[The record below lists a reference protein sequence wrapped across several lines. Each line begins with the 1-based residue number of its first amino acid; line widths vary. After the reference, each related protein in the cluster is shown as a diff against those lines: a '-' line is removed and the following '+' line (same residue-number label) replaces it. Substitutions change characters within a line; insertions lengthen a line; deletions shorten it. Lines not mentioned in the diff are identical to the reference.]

1 MQGSPLGH
9 RLRKME
15 TKTKH
20 VTLVSSVRIIARNE
34 ADKEKQIAGLLAAGT
49 IAPAQVLICRMIV
62 PSGAA
67 TGN

>member
-20 VTLVSSVRIIARNE
+20 VSLVSSVRIVAWNE
-34 ADKEKQIAGLLAAGT
+34 ADKEKQFAELLATGT
-49 IAPAQVLICRMIV
+49 ITPDMMVSCRAG
-62 PSGAA
+62 P
-67 TGN
+67 